1 MAEHQRDVNVMRH
14 SYRELSDLEQE
25 RMLMIKDMGREFYN
39 RCSQMGQSEEL
50 AMAKVKIQEAVMWAT
65 KHITR

>member
-14 SYRELSDLEQE
+14 SYRELSDHDNE
-25 RMLMIKDMGREFYN
+25 RILMIKDMGREFYN
-39 RCSQMGQSEEL
+39 RCSQLGESYEL
-50 AMAKVKIQEAVMWAT
+50 AEAKIRIQEAVMWAT